1 MPNPPPRDGAR
12 PHRILIVEDDDLIRN
27 FYKALFR
34 RHKEDFT
41 CRFERSAVA
50 ARERLRD
57 GDIEAAILDWDIPA
71 IDGTELLKT
80 LRSHP
85 KTRDMRVM
93 VVSGRTRGEDQ
104 ARALES
110 GADDYLTKPFQV
122 EVFMAR
128 LKALLRR

>member
-1 MPNPPPRDGAR
+1 M
-12 PHRILIVEDDDLIRN
+12 IRN

-34 RHKEDFT
+34 RHKEEFA
-41 CRFERSAVA
+41 CRFEKSASA

-57 GDIEAAILDWDIPA
+57 GSIEAAILDWDLPA
-71 IDGTELLKT
+71 INGTELLKA
-80 LRSHP
+80 LRAHP
-85 KTRDMRVM
+85 KTRDIRVM
-93 VVSGRTRGEDQ
+93 VVSGRSRGEDQ